1 MNTTMTK
8 DKPCTKLNGEAG
20 FTLTEALMAMMILTF
35 GLASIFNLMIVAQ
48 SSNSVANRASA
59 ATMIASRRL
68 ETLRSTPFASLVNT
82 AADSLETQAPTV
94 ETVAGVGTFETRWLI
109 QELTSPSMR
118 FIQVRTEPRGFR
130 GRWARAEMT
139 TIRSCT
145 AGTAA
150 GCP

>member
-1 MNTTMTK
+1 
-8 DKPCTKLNGEAG
+8 
-20 FTLTEALMAMMILTF
+20 
-35 GLASIFNLMIVAQ
+35 
-48 SSNSVANRASA
+48 
-59 ATMIASRRL
+59 
-68 ETLRSTPFASLVNT
+68 VNT